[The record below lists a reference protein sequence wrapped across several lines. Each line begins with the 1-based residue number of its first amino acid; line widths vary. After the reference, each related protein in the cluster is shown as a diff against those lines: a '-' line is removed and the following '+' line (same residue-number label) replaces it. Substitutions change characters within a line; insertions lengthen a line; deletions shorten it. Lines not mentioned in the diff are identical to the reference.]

1 MENPGAPNID
11 KPSELS
17 TYREHDFKLEKDLK
31 LAGRGRP
38 KGLPKTGGR
47 KKGSIDKLKREA
59 EIAAS
64 GLTPLDYMLG
74 IVRAET
80 LAGLDASVAIA
91 RETLRFEA
99 AKAAAP
105 YCHPRLQAV
114 TLGGDPENPIKVD
127 SMSELEAVR
136 RLAFLLTKGTA
147 DAA

>member
-1 MENPGAPNID
+1 MSPLKVDDIEAVGGKRGSAYQGVD
-11 KPSELS
+11 SEAVG
-17 TYREHDFKLEKDLK
+17 TYREQELFKLEKGLK

-47 KKGSIDKLKREA
+47 KKGSVDKRKREA

-64 GLTPLDYMLG
+64 GLTPLDYLLG

-80 LAGLDASVAIA
+80 PSGLDASVVIA

-114 TLGGDPENPIKVD
+114 TLGGDPENPITTTCQ
-127 SMSELEAVR
+127 S
-136 RLAFLLTKGTA
+136 
-147 DAA
+147 

>member
-1 MENPGAPNID
+1 MNN
-11 KPSELS
+11 
-17 TYREHDFKLEKDLK
+17 FKLEKGLK
-31 LAGRGRP
+31 LAARGRP

-47 KKGSIDKLKREA
+47 KKGSVDKLKREA

-80 LAGLDASVAIA
+80 PPGLDDSVAIA

-99 AKAAAP
+99 SKAAAP

-127 SMSELEAVR
+127 NISELEAVR
-136 RLAFLLTKGTA
+136 RLAFLLTKGAA